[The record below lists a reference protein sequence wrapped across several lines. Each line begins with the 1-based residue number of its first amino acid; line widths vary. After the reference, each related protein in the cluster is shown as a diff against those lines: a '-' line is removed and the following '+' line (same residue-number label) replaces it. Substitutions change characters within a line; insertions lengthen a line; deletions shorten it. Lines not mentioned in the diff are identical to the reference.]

1 LGKNIYNFEITSI
14 QYFITCQGAYCII
27 KPYFY
32 SQIIAG
38 VKNVYRYENPHA
50 AQEREALEF
59 YSHNDDKIDLA
70 IVKVNV
76 PFQFTATVQPIT
88 LAPAN
93 FQPPGIK
100 YFYIFMDK

>member
-1 LGKNIYNFEITSI
+1 LKLLPFNILSPVRVLIVKL
-14 QYFITCQGAYCII
+14 